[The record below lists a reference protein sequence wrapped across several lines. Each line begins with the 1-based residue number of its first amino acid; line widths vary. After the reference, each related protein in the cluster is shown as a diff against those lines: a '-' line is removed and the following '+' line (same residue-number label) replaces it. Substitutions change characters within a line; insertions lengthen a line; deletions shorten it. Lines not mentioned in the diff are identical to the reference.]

1 MKIAL
6 AMYGTGLSGGVRAI
20 FEVANR
26 LHERG
31 YNIRIIALGD
41 YHGLRLRFPY
51 TMWIRQEYSA

>member
-1 MKIAL
+1 
-6 AMYGTGLSGGVRAI
+6 MYGTGLSGGVRAI